1 MKGLKCLVANDE
13 PFQLSIKEMTLKK
26 LNFTVHKA
34 ENGMM
39 AFNKVRNFI
48 ENYNKVRVRL

>member
-13 PFQLSIKEMTLKK
+13 PFQLSIKDMTLKK

-34 ENGMM
+34 ENGMI